1 MSLSSINYIPAVL
14 VCVACAR
21 GCTEGPGVLL
31 AAMFAAGG
39 ADATGGRVVV
49 VGGGLV
55 GYLRVAEPAAFAPF
69 DAEAPMFGVQG
80 AGRGS
85 VVEM

>member
-1 MSLSSINYIPAVL
+1 
-14 VCVACAR
+14 
-21 GCTEGPGVLL
+21 
-31 AAMFAAGG
+31 MFAAGG